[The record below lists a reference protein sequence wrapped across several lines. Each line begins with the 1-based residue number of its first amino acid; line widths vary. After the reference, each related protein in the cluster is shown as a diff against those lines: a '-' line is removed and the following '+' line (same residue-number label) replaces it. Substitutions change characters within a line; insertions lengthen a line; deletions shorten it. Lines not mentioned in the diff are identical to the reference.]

1 MTSWND
7 SLRNPPHEPRN
18 PITAAI
24 TEDTSDTSVTSDGP
38 SAEDAKKNQYTALT
52 KNILLV
58 LRAVP
63 KGNVAC
69 YGQIARL
76 SGNNMAARQV
86 VRVLHTLSDRE
97 QLPWHRIISSNG
109 SIKTPSYGRSLQK
122 ALLEKEGV
130 VVDEQYHVDLDKFG
144 WDTSSIEPLL
154 L

>member
-7 SLRNPPHEPRN
+7 SLRNSPHEPRN

-24 TEDTSDTSVTSDGP
+24 TEDTSDTSDRSSV
-38 SAEDAKKNQYTALT
+38 EDAKKTQYSALT

-63 KGNVAC
+63 KGKVAY

-76 SGNNMAARQV
+76 SGNNRAARQV
-86 VRVLHTLSDRE
+86 VRVLHTLSEQE
-97 QLPWHRIISSNG
+97 QLPWHRVISSNG

-130 VVDEQYHVDLDKFG
+130 VVDEQYHVDLEKYG
-144 WDTSSIEPLL
+144 WDTASIDPLL

>member
-7 SLRNPPHEPRN
+7 SLRKPSHEPRN
-18 PITAAI
+18 PITAAA
-24 TEDTSDTSVTSDGP
+24 TEHTSDTSDGP
-38 SAEDAKKNQYTALT
+38 PAEDAKKNQYTVLT
-52 KNILLV
+52 RNIILV

-63 KGNVAC
+63 KGTVAC

-76 SGNNMAARQV
+76 SGNSRAARQV
-86 VRVLHTLSDRE
+86 VRVLHTLSERE